1 LLLLAVVAAAEDRLA
16 VLEFFG
22 RPTGQYCRDGGPAM
36 IALQQSMAGRAV
48 LLEYHYDYFPT
59 GRIDRFWAAQPNAT
73 YLPLVMVGSGY
84 RTSTGQVDYQP
95 AYQAMLNAELA
106 RLPQA
111 EVTAFSRRVGSA
123 LRLYVRAVNRRTA
136 ALTPA
141 DSPAIWAI
149 AWENGRIGVS
159 DTWVRAAARYAL
171 TAALEPGAAVTAVV
185 NTSSFS
191 PVDWN
196 QVTSLVLLE
205 HRPGGVGKYDM
216 LQATIARPAALTVT
230 PGELALGPDSPSA
243 QVALDGPHVLAWT
256 ATADVPWLQ
265 VTPSGSGLPATAT
278 VSLVSAALPAAGGT
292 GTVRFD
298 ASGDGLEFS
307 ASVTVTAP
315 GQARPIR
322 RRLRSVPPAA
332 GAGR

>member
-1 LLLLAVVAAAEDRLA
+1 
-16 VLEFFG
+16 
-22 RPTGQYCRDGGPAM
+22 
-36 IALQQSMAGRAV
+36 
-48 LLEYHYDYFPT
+48 
-59 GRIDRFWAAQPNAT
+59 
-73 YLPLVMVGSGY
+73 
-84 RTSTGQVDYQP
+84 
-95 AYQAMLNAELA
+95 
-106 RLPQA
+106 
-111 EVTAFSRRVGSA
+111 
-123 LRLYVRAVNRRTA
+123 VRAVNRRTA

-159 DTWVRAAARYAL
+159 DTWVRAAARSGLA
-171 TAALEPGAAVTAVV
+171 TPVDPGTTFTVTV
-185 NTSSFS
+185 NTTGFT
-191 PVDWN
+191 PADWN
-196 QVTSLVLLE
+196 QVASLALLE
-205 HRPGGVGKYDM
+205 HRPGGAGTYDM
-216 LQATIARPAALTVT
+216 LQAAVAQPAAFTVT
-230 PGELALGPDSPSA
+230 PGDFALAPASPSA
-243 QVALDGPHVLAWT
+243 EVTLDGPHVLAWT
-256 ATADVPWLQ
+256 ATADVPWLN
-265 VTPSGSGLPATAT
+265 VSPAGPALPATAT